1 MNDTNTWE
9 LWFSIDKDYTHLKHA
24 LACDAHR
31 ASIRVVAQR
40 VRVAQKPGT
49 DVLCPY
55 ITKQSDLFEDSFVLC
70 YLDVEREST
79 KANWKQVVFGP
90 FTKMQN
96 YSNTEELTDEM
107 FFEFREYVSAWWNTL
122 VKEKKA
128 NEITKLFKRA
138 ISPGLSVKEAVIAC
152 VETELKPKPI
162 TKHV

>member
-1 MNDTNTWE
+1 
-9 LWFSIDKDYTHLKHA
+9 
-24 LACDAHR
+24 
-31 ASIRVVAQR
+31 
-40 VRVAQKPGT
+40 
-49 DVLCPY
+49 
-55 ITKQSDLFEDSFVLC
+55 
-70 YLDVEREST
+70 
-79 KANWKQVVFGP
+79 
-90 FTKMQN
+90 MQN

-162 TKHV
+162 IKHV